1 MPVLGS
7 CVSSSPSRLSRH
19 KQGLEH
25 PVMASLTSLPH
36 LPPFVSHSSSSSSIT
51 CLSPSKI
58 QRVTIMS
65 PRRPLSGKRSVAPIS
80 AVDEVSVVDPPPPPP
95 FSEDKSELIA
105 CLKLKLLSAVS
116 GLNRGLAANED
127 DLQKADAAAKEIEDV
142 GGLVDLSVDL
152 DKLQGRWKLI
162 YSSAFSSRTLGGSR
176 PGPPTGRLL
185 PITLGQVFQ
194 RIDILSK
201 DFDNIVELQIGT
213 PWPLPP
219 VEVTATLAHKFELI
233 GSAKIKIKFEKTTVK
248 TTGNLSQLPPLELPR
263 IPDNLRPP
271 SNTGSG
277 EFEVTYLDADTRIT
291 RGDRGELRVFVI
303 S

>member
-1 MPVLGS
+1 MAALASSVLQSPLQIRTSDSSFGS
-7 CVSSSPSRLSRH
+7 LFSSRIHRIAPSFNLKCSRRQSLFSGVGGSRRNLSLKSVSADVYSDPSSP
-19 KQGLEH
+19 
-25 PVMASLTSLPH
+25 P
-36 LPPFVSHSSSSSSIT
+36 
-51 CLSPSKI
+51 
-58 QRVTIMS
+58 
-65 PRRPLSGKRSVAPIS
+65 
-80 AVDEVSVVDPPPPPP
+80 SVVD
-95 FSEDKSELIA
+95 EYKAKSELLA
-105 CLKLKLLSAVS
+105 SLKIKLLSAVS

-127 DLQKADAAAKEIEDV
+127 DLQKADEAAKEIEAV
-142 GGLVDLSVDL
+142 GGPVDLSADL

-194 RIDILSK
+194 RIDIISK
-201 DFDNIVELQIGT
+201 DFDNIVELELGA

-219 VEVTATLAHKFELI
+219 AEVTATLAHKFEII
-233 GSAKIKIKFEKTTVK
+233 GSAKIKITFEKTTVK
-248 TTGNLSQLPPLELPR
+248 TTGNLSQLPPLEVPR
-263 IPDNLRPP
+263 IPDALRPP

-277 EFEVTYLDADTRIT
+277 DFEVTYLDNDTRIT